1 LKLEQELIKNKE
13 TIFRLLSNNSKS
25 SLVIE
30 LRRIATNLILQ
41 LTSEIQREAK
51 EQQKRGKFLFWFYS
65 LFCLFIL
72 RKKKSI
78 FSYYEKNEYVFL
90 FFSF

>member
-30 LRRIATNLILQ
+30 LRRIATNLTLQ

-51 EQQKRGKFLFWFYS
+51 EQQKRRKYLT
-65 LFCLFIL
+65 FIL
-72 RKKKSI
+72 LSI
-78 FSYYEKNEYVFL
+78 MLWIYF
-90 FFSF
+90 

>member
-13 TIFRLLSNNSKS
+13 TIFRLLSKNSKS

-30 LRRIATNLILQ
+30 LRRIATNLTLQ

-51 EQQKRGKFLFWFYS
+51 EQQKRRKFLF
-65 LFCLFIL
+65 
-72 RKKKSI
+72 
-78 FSYYEKNEYVFL
+78 
-90 FFSF
+90 